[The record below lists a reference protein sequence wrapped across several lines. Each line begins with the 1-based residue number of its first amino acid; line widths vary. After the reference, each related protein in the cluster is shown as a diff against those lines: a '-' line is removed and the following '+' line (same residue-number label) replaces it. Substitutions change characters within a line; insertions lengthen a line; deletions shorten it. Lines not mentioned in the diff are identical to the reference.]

1 MSHMDHFYDSL
12 MVLKCPIHRNYRK
25 KSKRYNLKTPFVFHQ
40 RKQVIEVGTVFYH
53 LPPAVDS
60 IMTFLCILED
70 QVDPN
75 VYSITKPGATAVY

>member
-40 RKQVIEVGTVFYH
+40 RKQVIEVGTVCYH

-60 IMTFLCILED
+60 I
-70 QVDPN
+70 
-75 VYSITKPGATAVY
+75 